1 MFAEL
6 LFQAACVSVFLQGAQ
21 GRVYTGRKKLANFA
35 VERRRIGPH
44 VCLSGF
50 GSGCCPG
57 WIPSPGSGQC
67 TMPLCSFGCGSGFC
81 IAPNVCSCR
90 DGGQGITCQDAPGAC
105 GEYGCDLACNHG
117 GCQEVARV
125 CPLGFSMTETAN
137 GVRCADIDECLS
149 ASCEGLCVNTE
160 GGFVCECGPGMQL
173 SADRHS
179 CQDTDECLATPC
191 QHHCKNSM
199 GSYRCSC
206 HSGFYLHGNQHS
218 CVDVNECRRLGE
230 KRTCQH
236 SCHNTL
242 GSFICSCRPGYRLSV
257 DRVSCEGFSKTS
269 LAPSPILQSLQH
281 PPTLLR
287 LSPDSVAPAVPPR
300 GSAPSRAPAP
310 HMALG
315 TPPPSRLLPTV
326 PVLPPAASPTPSF
339 PPPSSSLG
347 APFLLKTARPSRME
361 SPLPPSLLQEEM
373 TTFPPTSPS
382 APGVSSTALPSACW
396 HRGFFYKN
404 GSHWVEPGCLNC
416 SCEGGQVLCGAVM
429 CEVACSHPVPPMEG
443 ECCPSCT
450 GCFYY
455 GTARAEG
462 DVFSLSEENCTI
474 CVCLGGNVS
483 CISPECAPTPCPS
496 SAQTDCC
503 PCQPAECHFRGQT
516 YPEGAEFSLDGD
528 DCTTCVCR
536 QGEVECSFTPCPT
549 LDCPRD
555 DWLLAPGQC
564 CFTCRKAVPMTG
576 CFVDDNGVEFPIG
589 QIWSPGDPCELC
601 ICQAD
606 GSVSCKRTECLETC
620 PHPIRIPGQCCP
632 DCSAGCTYAGRV
644 FYNNET
650 FPSVLDPCLSCICLL
665 GSVACSPVDCVVFC
679 TYPFH
684 PEGECC
690 PVCHDCNYKGRK
702 VVNGHVF
709 VPEGEPC
716 IHCTCQLGEVS
727 CEKRPCPG
735 TCAEPFGPPTHCCP
749 NCHGNEVPDDVASLE
764 KSLANSHLE
773 DGESKAGLQTFQR
786 HSMDPVS
793 ERNCSLCTPIPTPAS
808 LGPDVHLVASNAS
821 SWEISPMRPTAP
833 ENVGLHHTRPGPIK
847 LRFNWPPSAKPP
859 SFQLG
864 QSVTPQI
871 RPGSPLPLVNRPGNT
886 RPSPTRPSSFLSL
899 LTHPRLLFLMTR
911 TAGTPAPSN
920 AVPASTPLTV
930 ANLTESI
937 TTPFQPSDTHSLPL
951 SPPTETLSPSS
962 SFSPDSSR
970 ELQDGRPPHTT
981 GSPMDWQTG
990 GSSLTLPPGGENN
1003 LSGTAP

>member
-6 LFQAACVSVFLQGAQ
+6 LFQAACVTVCLQGAQ

-35 VERRRIGPH
+35 AVERRRVGPH

-67 TMPLCSFGCGSGFC
+67 TLPLCSFGCGSGLC

-90 DGGQGITCQDAPGAC
+90 GGGQGITCQDSSGAC
-105 GEYGCDLACNHG
+105 GEYGCDLVCNHG

-125 CPLGFSMTETAN
+125 CPLGFSMTETTN
-137 GVRCADIDECLS
+137 GVRCADIDECES

-191 QHHCKNSM
+191 QQHCKNSI

-206 HSGFYLHGNQHS
+206 YPGFYLHGNRHT
-218 CVDVNECRRLGE
+218 CV
-230 KRTCQH
+230 
-236 SCHNTL
+236 
-242 GSFICSCRPGYRLSV
+242 
-257 DRVSCEGFSKTS
+257 GFSKTS
-269 LAPSPILQSLQH
+269 LVPSPILQSLQH

-287 LSPDSVAPAVPPR
+287 LSPESGAPVLPRR
-300 GSAPSRAPAP
+300 GSPPSQAPAP
-310 HMALG
+310 QSILR
-315 TPPPSRLLPTV
+315 TPSPSPLFSTLS
-326 PVLPPAASPTPSF
+326 VLPSAASPTTVLPPTRPST
-339 PPPSSSLG
+339 G
-347 APFLLKTARPSRME
+347 TPFLLRTTRPSVLV
-361 SPLPPSLLQEEM
+361 SSLPPSLVQE
-373 TTFPPTSPS
+373 TIAPLPASTSAPS
-382 APGVSSTALPSACW
+382 ASSEVLPSMCW
-396 HRGFFYKN
+396 HGGILHEN
-404 GSHWVEPGCLNC
+404 GSHWTEPWCLKC
-416 SCEGGQVLCGAVM
+416 SCEGGQVLCQAVV
-429 CEVACSHPVPPMEG
+429 CQVACSHPIPPTEG

-455 GTARAEG
+455 GIVRAEG
-462 DVFSLSEENCTI
+462 DVFSLSDENCTV
-474 CVCLGGNVS
+474 CVCLAGNVS
-483 CISPECAPTPCPS
+483 CISPECIPTPCPS

-503 PCQPAECHFRGQT
+503 PCQPAECYFRGQT
-516 YPEGAEFSLDGD
+516 YAEGAEFSLDGD

-549 LDCPRD
+549 LECPRD

-564 CFTCRKAVPMTG
+564 CFTCRKAAPMTG
-576 CFVDDNGVEFPIG
+576 CFVDDNGVEFPVG

-606 GSVSCKRTECLETC
+606 GSISCKRTDCLETC

-632 DCSAGCTYAGRV
+632 DCSAGCTYAGKI

-702 VVNGHVF
+702 VINGHNF

-727 CEKRPCPG
+727 CEKRPCPS
-735 TCAEPFGPPTHCCP
+735 TCAEPLALPIHCCP
-749 NCHGNEVPDDVASLE
+749 ECQGNTDALASLE
-764 KSLANSHLE
+764 NSLAASHLE
-773 DGESKAGLQTFQR
+773 DGGSETTFQR
-786 HSMDPVS
+786 HSNALMSD
-793 ERNCSLCTPIPTPAS
+793 RNCSLCTSTPTPAS
-808 LGPDVHLVASNAS
+808 LRPEIHLAASNATA
-821 SWEISPMRPTAP
+821 WENPLMSPTAP
-833 ENVGLHHTRPGPIK
+833 GNVGLHQTRPGGPSR
-847 LRFNWPPSAKPP
+847 LHLNRPPSVKPP
-859 SFQLG
+859 SSWLG
-864 QSVTPQI
+864 RSTAPLI
-871 RPGSPLPLVNRPGNT
+871 RPGSTGLIKPEST
-886 RPSPTRPSSFLSL
+886 RPPPTRRSSFSSPS
-899 LTHPRLLFLMTR
+899 THSSP
-911 TAGTPAPSN
+911 
-920 AVPASTPLTV
+920 TPLTTTGTSMPSTV
-930 ANLTESI
+930 FDTSTPPTTADLTDSKIGPVIPTLPLPPPAEPLSSSVSSSLDS
-937 TTPFQPSDTHSLPL
+937 PSQELRGSSSDTTDSLVG
-951 SPPTETLSPSS
+951 
-962 SFSPDSSR
+962 
-970 ELQDGRPPHTT
+970 Q
-981 GSPMDWQTG
+981 QAV
-990 GSSLTLPPGGENN
+990 GSSPTLPPDSENN
-1003 LSGTAP
+1003 LIDTAL